1 MPIKKSKSN
10 TVKKVSKPVK
20 SSTTPAFSVHQTL
33 NYPLVFLCLLT
44 VLAVLISLGYFY
56 SQQYKYMRKMENGN
70 VEKKYDYKNGMNNS
84 KDTQEQPGKKAMLSG
99 SEWVWEK
106 SDKFVLKFN
115 TDGSFS
121 STTDCNGLGGNY
133 MVSGMNRVALFDI
146 VSTKMYCDGSMES
159 DYTEMLSKVSSYSML
174 DDSLE
179 LTVSDGSTLVF
190 MRK

>member
-1 MPIKKSKSN
+1 MPIKKSKPN
-10 TVKKVSKPVK
+10 NVKKISKSVK
-20 SSTTPAFSVHQTL
+20 PSVPQTFSVHQTL

-44 VLAVLISLGYFY
+44 VLAVLVSLGYFY
-56 SQQYKYMRKMENGN
+56 SQQYKYMRKMETGN
-70 VEKKYDYKNGMNNS
+70 IEKKYDAKNGINS
-84 KDTQEQPGKKAMLSG
+84 PKDIQEKPGKKSMLSG

-106 SDKFVLKFN
+106 SDKFVLNFN

-133 MVSGMNRVALFDI
+133 MVSGMNRVSLFDM
-146 VSTKMYCDGSMES
+146 VSTEMYCEGSMEAE
-159 DYTEMLSKVSSYSML
+159 YTAMLSKVSSYAML

-190 MRK
+190 KKK